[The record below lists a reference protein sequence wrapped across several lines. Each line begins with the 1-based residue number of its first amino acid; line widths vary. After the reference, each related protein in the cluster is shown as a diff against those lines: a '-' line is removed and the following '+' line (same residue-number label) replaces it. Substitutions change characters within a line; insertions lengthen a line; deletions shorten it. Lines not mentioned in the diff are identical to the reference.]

1 MSNNND
7 GMKVF
12 KGGKSVDSI
21 HGEYLGAMPPQK
33 VSSKT
38 KQDKDWQTA
47 TASAIIGQSNQTTYN
62 GRTSK
67 YQKMVNYNLVNS
79 KFEEED
85 VKYVTNPYNI
95 PNSSGELPARMHL
108 MNIIRPKLELLIGE
122 EIKRPFKFMVLGIGG
137 EVINAKD
144 TVRKQQIR
152 EVLEQDV
159 LAVLGQPQKDE
170 QGNPIPQPKLEE
182 ILKDFD
188 ENYYDVR
195 EQWSA
200 AILKEAMHKNKLE
213 FKFNEGFEHAL
224 ISAEEIYYMS
234 ISGGEPKVRVT
245 NPVNFWC
252 HKTPDMRNIQ
262 DSEMAV
268 ETRYMA
274 KGEILDEYGP
284 LLKDEDLDRLDLGSL
299 TNSFNNTPAGFYEN
313 ENTVHNNNNVINY
326 GQNNQFQVFCYVWK
340 SWQKI
345 GFLTY
350 IDENGEPQADTV
362 DDTFKLSQEQKDAG
376 WELDWEWKPQVWKG
390 YRIGTDIYFG
400 IEPLPNQVDG
410 KLPYI
415 GRIYNATNSEAVSL
429 VDLAKPYQYLYM
441 IIWYR
446 LEMEVAKAKG
456 KKMVFD
462 IAAIP
467 RSMGIDMDK
476 WMYYFDNLG
485 IAFINSFE
493 EGTEAYQGKTAVSQ
507 FNQYQ
512 AIDMTLSNSIMGYLN
527 ILDKLENG
535 IGDITGVSRQREG
548 QITSSETLGGVERA
562 VNQSSYITE
571 KWFYTHNEVKREV
584 LAYYLELAKIAYID
598 GKTFHLMD
606 DKMRSIVKIDGFKL
620 NDSSYNV
627 YISGSARDAQEKE
640 QLMQM
645 AQVAMQSGKANLSDM
660 VRIIKSAS
668 VSEVENTIIASEK
681 AFIDNQNQQQKS
693 QQDSQER
700 MNQDSIQAQKEA
712 RQWESNEKQLDRD
725 NDIRVAEL
733 KAAGSIG
740 INNPDI
746 DQNGIPDIVEMTKL
760 SLMDSKQ
767 QYDNIHKAN
776 ENARKN
782 QEIEIKR
789 QESENKKEVERLNI
803 KEVQAQNK
811 SQEKIA
817 KMSDDAKKKELNL
830 KSRELDIKEKEIE
843 QKAKIEAMKIKHKN
857 N

>member
-1 MSNNND
+1 MVTDKKD
-7 GMKVF
+7 GITVF
-12 KGGKSVDSI
+12 KKGIINSFTN
-21 HGEYLGAMPPQK
+21 EYWGTMPPQK

-38 KQDKDWQTA
+38 KKDKDWQKA
-47 TASAIIGQSNQTTYN
+47 TANAIIGQSYQTTYN
-62 GRTSK
+62 GRSSK
-67 YQKMVNYNLVNS
+67 YQKMINYNLVNS

-85 VKYVTNPYNI
+85 LKYVTNPYNI
-95 PNSSGELPARMHL
+95 PNTSGEMPARMHL
-108 MNIIRPKLELLIGE
+108 MNIIRPKLELLVGE
-122 EIKRPFKFMVLGIGG
+122 EIRRPFKFNVIGVGG

-144 TVRKQQIR
+144 EVRKQQIR

-159 LAVLGQPQKDE
+159 LAILGQPQTDE
-170 QGNPIPQPKLEE
+170 QGNPIPQPKLEQ

-188 ENYYDVR
+188 ENYLDVR

-224 ISAEEIYYMS
+224 ISAEEIYYIS
-234 ISGGEPKVRVT
+234 ISGGDPKVRVV

-274 KGEILDEYGP
+274 KGEVLDEFGY
-284 LLKDEDLDRLDLGSL
+284 LLEEEDLEKLDSNHISTAFSG
-299 TNSFNNTPAGFYEN
+299 TPPGFYEN
-313 ENTVHNNNNVINY
+313 ENTGNRNSIIDYN
-326 GQNNQFQVFCYVWK
+326 QNDQYQVFCYVWK

-345 GFLTY
+345 GFLSY
-350 IDENGEPQADTV
+350 IDEETGEPQATTV
-362 DDTFKLSQEQKDAG
+362 DDTFKLSKEQKDAG
-376 WELDWEWKPQVWKG
+376 WVLEWEWKPQVWKG
-390 YRIGTDIYFG
+390 YRIGTDVYFG
-400 IEPLPNQVDG
+400 IEALPNQVDG
-410 KLPYI
+410 KLPYV

-493 EGTEAYQGKTAVSQ
+493 EGTEAHQGKTAVSN

-512 AIDMTLSNSIMGYLN
+512 AIDMSLSNSIIGYLN
-527 ILDKLENG
+527 ILEKLENG

-571 KWFYTHNEVKREV
+571 RWFYTHNEVKREV

-606 DKMRSIVKIDGFKL
+606 DKMRSIVKVDGFKL

-627 YISGSARDAQEKE
+627 YISGSARDSQEKE
-640 QLMQM
+640 QLMQL
-645 AQVAMQSGKANLSDM
+645 AQVAMQAGKANLSDM
-660 VRIIKSAS
+660 VKIIKSAS
-668 VSEVENTIIASEK
+668 ISEVENTIISSEQ
-681 AFIDNQNQQQKS
+681 AAIDNQNAQQQS
-693 QQDSQER
+693 QLESQER
-700 MNQDSIQAQKEA
+700 MNAANIQNQKEA
-712 RQWESNEKQLDRD
+712 RQWEANEKQLDRD
-725 NDIRVAEL
+725 NQIRIAEL
-733 KAAGSIG
+733 KAAGTIG
-740 INNPDI
+740 MNNPDMN
-746 DQNGIPDIVEMTKL
+746 QNGIPDVAEMAKL
-760 SLMDSKQ
+760 ALEDSKFQ
-767 QYDNIHKAN
+767 HDALYKAN
-776 ENARKN
+776 ESARKF
-782 QEIEIKR
+782 QETEIKR
-789 QESENKKEVERLNI
+789 KESEDRKEIERLNI
-803 KEVQAQNK
+803 KEVQTQNK

-817 KMSDDAKKKELNL
+817 KINEGIKKKELGL
-830 KSRELDIKEKEIE
+830 KSRELDLKEKEIE
-843 QKAKIEAMKIKHKN
+843 QKAVIEAMKIQSKRD
-857 N
+857 

>member
-1 MSNNND
+1 MTTNKND
-7 GMKVF
+7 GVTVF
-12 KGGKSVDSI
+12 KKGIIDSVTN
-21 HGEYLGAMPPQK
+21 EYWGTMPSQK

-38 KQDKDWQTA
+38 KEDKDWQRA
-47 TASAIIGQSNQTTYN
+47 TANAIIGQSNQSASN

-79 KFEEED
+79 KFDEND
-85 VKYVTNPYNI
+85 LKYVTNPYNI
-95 PNSSGELPARMHL
+95 PNTSGELPARMHL

-122 EIKRPFKFMVLGIGG
+122 EIRRPFKFNVIGVGG

-159 LAVLGQPQKDE
+159 LAILGQPQTDE

-182 ILKDFD
+182 VLKDFD

-224 ISAEEIYYMS
+224 ISAEEIYYVS
-234 ISGGEPKVRVT
+234 ISGGDPKVRVT

-274 KGEILDEYGP
+274 KGEILDEFGP
-284 LLKDEDLDRLDLGSL
+284 LLDNSDLEKLDGGNF
-299 TNSFNNTPAGFYEN
+299 TTAFNGTPAGFYEN
-313 ENTVHNNNNVINY
+313 ENTGNNNSDY
-326 GQNNQFQVFCYVWK
+326 GQNNQYQLFCFVWK

-362 DDTFKLSQEQKDAG
+362 DDTYKLTQEQKDAG

-390 YRIGTDIYFG
+390 YRIGKDIYFG

-415 GRIYNATNSEAVSL
+415 GRIYNATNSESVSL

-456 KKMVFD
+456 KKFVMD
-462 IAAIP
+462 MAAIP
-467 RSMGIDMDK
+467 RSMGIDTDK

-485 IAFINSFE
+485 IAFINSHE
-493 EGTEAYQGKTAVSQ
+493 EGTEGASQGQVSK
-507 FNQYQ
+507 FNQYN
-512 AIDMTLSNSIMGYLN
+512 AIDMSLSNSIVGYLN

-584 LAYYLELAKIAYID
+584 LSYYLELAKIAYID

-606 DKMRSIVKIDGFKL
+606 DKMRSIVKVDGFKL
-620 NDSSYNV
+620 NDSNYNV
-627 YISGSARDAQEKE
+627 YISGSARDSQEKE
-640 QLMQM
+640 QLMQL
-645 AQVAMQSGKANLSDM
+645 AQIAMQSGKANLSDM
-660 VRIIKSAS
+660 VKIIKSAS
-668 VSEVENTIIASEK
+668 ISEVENTIIASEK
-681 AFIDNQNQQQKS
+681 GFIEDQMEQQRG
-693 QQDSQER
+693 QQESAER
-700 MNQDSIQAQKEA
+700 MNAANIQNQKEA
-712 RQWESNEKQLDRD
+712 RQWEANEKQLDRD

-733 KAAGSIG
+733 KAAGTIG
-740 INNPDI
+740 MNNPDMN
-746 DQNGIPDIVEMTKL
+746 QNGVPDIVEMTKL
-760 SLMDSKQ
+760 SLQDSKQ
-767 QYDNIHKAN
+767 QYDNLYRAN
-776 ENARKN
+776 EGARKN

-803 KEVQAQNK
+803 KEVQTQNK

-817 KMSDDAKKKELNL
+817 KMNDVVKKKELGL
-830 KSRELDIKEKEIE
+830 KSRELDLKEKEIE
-843 QKAKIEAMKIKHKN
+843 QKAIIEAMKIQSKKD
-857 N
+857 